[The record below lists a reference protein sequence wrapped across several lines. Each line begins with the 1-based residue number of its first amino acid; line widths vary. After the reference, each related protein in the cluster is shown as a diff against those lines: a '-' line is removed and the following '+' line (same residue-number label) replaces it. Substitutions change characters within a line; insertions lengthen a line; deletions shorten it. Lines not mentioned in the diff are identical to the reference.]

1 MKRIV
6 EWIAA
11 LKAKFFPRKITDAEA
26 ARAHAEFVAKAGL
39 SVNPLL
45 EHPWKKLAEDVA
57 RDFSMKIDWA
67 LKAEITKIEGK
78 APTKLEWAKNGYRI
92 VMQDFTHE
100 TFVWKEQEVIRVRW
114 WPKPGT
120 PFLIDTQP
128 FPAMDKK
135 TLDKSPAVS

>member
-1 MKRIV
+1 MKRI
-6 EWIAA
+6 IDRIRAR
-11 LKAKFFPRKITDAEA
+11 FFPRKITDAEA
-26 ARAHAEFVAKAGL
+26 ASAHAEFVAKAGL

-67 LKAEITKIEGK
+67 LKAEIQKIEGRTI
-78 APTKLEWAKNGYRI
+78 TKKEWAIDGYRI
-92 VMQDFTHE
+92 VMQDFSHE
-100 TFVWKEQEVIRVRW
+100 VFVWKEKEIIRVRW

-128 FPAMDKK
+128 FPPMAKRVDN
-135 TLDKSPAVS
+135 LGAVS